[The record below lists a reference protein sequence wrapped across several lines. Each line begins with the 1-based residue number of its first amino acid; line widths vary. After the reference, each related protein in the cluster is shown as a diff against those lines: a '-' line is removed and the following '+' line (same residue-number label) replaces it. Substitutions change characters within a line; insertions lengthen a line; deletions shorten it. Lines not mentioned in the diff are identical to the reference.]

1 MREILWK
8 GDKVGIIVST
18 TYRLVRTQKF
28 GMSVY
33 FRKDELYNR
42 MALTKNFLQITN
54 FVVSLCK
61 FYFLMIPEE
70 KI

>member
-18 TYRLVRTQKF
+18 TYRLVR
-28 GMSVY
+28 SLECAVY

>member
-18 TYRLVRTQKF
+18 TYRLVR
-28 GMSVY
+28 SLECAVY

-42 MALTKNFLQITN
+42 MALTKIFYKSQILWFLFVNFI
-54 FVVSLCK
+54 F
-61 FYFLMIPEE
+61 
-70 KI
+70 